1 MKKRYSKP
9 RPIKK
14 KIQECQSPAIQDFL
28 RLLFFLHGFK
38 RGKDY
43 LIRGDHLYFIKDPQR
58 RKIISVL
65 KEAYPQYNYCWESS
79 RVLIWF

>member
-14 KIQECQSPAIQDFL
+14 KSKEFKNPAIQDFL

-43 LIRGDHLYFIKDPQR
+43 SISRNHLYFIKDPQR
-58 RKIISVL
+58 KKIISVL

-79 RVLIWF
+79 RILIWF